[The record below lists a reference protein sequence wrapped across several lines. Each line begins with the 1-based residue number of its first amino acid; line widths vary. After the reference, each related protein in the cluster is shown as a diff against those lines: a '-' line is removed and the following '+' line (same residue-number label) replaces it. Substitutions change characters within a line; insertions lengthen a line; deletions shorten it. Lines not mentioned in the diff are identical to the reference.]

1 MLKNSLRCM
10 YMYVGLNLVFCPV
23 PMHHR
28 KNAEKPRVISKSIY
42 ISSNKLNYRHAI
54 YAMSA

>member
-1 MLKNSLRCM
+1 MLQFFKRCM
-10 YMYVGLNLVFCPV
+10 YLYVGLNLVFCPV

-28 KNAEKPRVISKSIY
+28 KNTEKPRVISKSIY

-54 YAMSA
+54 